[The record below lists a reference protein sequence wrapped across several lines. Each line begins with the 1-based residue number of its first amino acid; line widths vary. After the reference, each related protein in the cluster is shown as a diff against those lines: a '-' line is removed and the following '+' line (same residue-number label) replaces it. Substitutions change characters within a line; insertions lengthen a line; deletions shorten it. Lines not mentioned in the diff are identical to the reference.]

1 MPRLGSAR
9 ALDSVTEKRGRM
21 VAHVLVV
28 DDEETVREELCEAL
42 RESGYEA
49 TGAGDGL
56 TAAKAALER
65 SYDVCISDIR
75 MPGLDGIGLL
85 KKLGEQSPE
94 TMVIMIT
101 AYGDLQT
108 AIEAIRLGAT
118 DYVLKPL
125 LFEDILSKVARLV
138 EHRRLAHEVRTLRRT
153 ASDGVSGLGQMVGES
168 AAMKS
173 IASLIKKV
181 APTRSN
187 VLITGPSGTG
197 KELIARAIHESSD
210 RASAPFVPINCAA
223 IPETLLEGELFG
235 HVKGSFTGATSNKE
249 GLLKTADEGTIFLD
263 ELGELPM
270 SIQAKLLRAIESR
283 EIQPVGSV
291 RRVPISA
298 RLIAATNKNLE
309 KEIEAGRFR
318 EDLFYRMAVVEV
330 PVPPLSERRE
340 DIPALVQ
347 HFVRKYS
354 RELHR
359 ECAGV
364 EPDALAV
371 LMGYEWRGNIR
382 ELENT
387 IERAMILADG
397 DRIRLEDLPEMIK
410 NSAPIDPDRCL
421 DLAQATHQFEQ
432 QHICRVIDSCG
443 GDKRLAASRL
453 GVSLSSLYRKLDL
466 SGRRA

>member
-1 MPRLGSAR
+1 
-9 ALDSVTEKRGRM
+9 M
-21 VAHVLVV
+21 VARVLVV
-28 DDEETVREELCEAL
+28 DDEETIREELCEAI
-42 RESGYEA
+42 REAGYEA

-56 TAAKAALER
+56 AAVQAALHQ

-85 KKLGEQSPE
+85 KQLAEQSPE

-108 AIEAIRLGAT
+108 AIEAIRHGAT

-125 LFEDILSKVARLV
+125 LFDDILSKVARLV
-138 EHRRLAHEVRTLRRT
+138 DHRRLALEVRTLRR
-153 ASDGVSGLGQMVGES
+153 ALSDSDPVSAGHMIGES

-173 IASLIKKV
+173 IANLIKKV

-210 RASAPFVPINCAA
+210 RAQAPFVPINCAA

-235 HVKGSFTGATSNKE
+235 HMKGSFTGATHNKE
-249 GLLKTADEGTIFLD
+249 GLLKAADDGTIFLD

-291 RRVPISA
+291 RRIPISA
-298 RLIAATNKNLE
+298 RIIAATNKNLPD
-309 KEIEAGRFR
+309 EIKAGRFR

-330 PVPPLSERRE
+330 QVPPLSERRE
-340 DIPALVQ
+340 DIPALVS

-359 ECAGV
+359 ECTGV
-364 EPDALAV
+364 ANDALAV

-387 IERAMILADG
+387 IERAMILSDSN
-397 DRIRLEDLPEMIK
+397 RIELRDLPDMVK
-410 NSAPIDPDRCL
+410 NSAPVDPERCF
-421 DLAQATHQFEQ
+421 DLARATQRFEHD
-432 QHICRVIDSCG
+432 HICRVIESCG
-443 GDKRLAASRL
+443 GDKRVAATKL

-466 SGRRA
+466 SGRKTG